1 MQSAGTIPKLM
12 SPWPLGLATRLPY
25 PVLSVSL
32 AVGVVTLAYYVVS
45 GAWFPDEHS
54 QFWTSPRQITGMA
67 LTYILILSY
76 LSGFFIYAARRTV
89 ESVSELR
96 PLFSAIEAET
106 LVARLNLMPRYRF
119 WIATGVG
126 VLLGYANIDLRVL
139 ASSIGVLPTWP
150 MDLSLALGS
159 VAVWI
164 FASQVV
170 YTGIENGLTLT
181 RLGRSCVDV
190 DLFQMQRLK
199 PFARVGILSTLM
211 VMGVLAITPLQ
222 ALDAQFRAVNYT
234 YAFAVG
240 LPVALLLLVLPM
252 WGIHRRLQEEKV
264 RALSDVEASIAIAER
279 DHAANALTYLNALLE
294 RRAFLQALHTWPMD
308 LRGIA
313 RVGLY
318 LIIPPLAWVGAALV
332 EMVVQALVNAA

>member
-1 MQSAGTIPKLM
+1 MRSAGANPKLM
-12 SPWPLGLATRLPY
+12 SPWPLGLGGRLPY
-25 PVLSVSL
+25 PVISVSL
-32 AVGVVTLAYYVVS
+32 AVGVVTLVYYVVS

-67 LTYILILSY
+67 LTYVLILSY
-76 LSGFFIYAARRTV
+76 LSGFFIYGARRTM

-106 LVARLNLMPRYRF
+106 LVARLNQMPRYRF

-126 VLLGYANIDLRVL
+126 VLLGYANIDLRTVTT
-139 ASSIGVLPTWP
+139 SVGVLPTWP

-159 VAVWI
+159 MAVWI

-181 RLGRSCVDV
+181 RLGRSCIEV

-211 VMGVLAITPLQ
+211 VMGALAITPLQ
-222 ALDAQFRAVNYT
+222 ALDAEFRAVNYT
-234 YAFAVG
+234 FAFAVG

-252 WGIHRRLQEEKV
+252 WGIHRRLLEEKA
-264 RALSDVEASIAIAER
+264 RALAQADASIAIAER

-294 RRAFLQALHTWPMD
+294 RRAFLRSLHTWPMD
-308 LRGIA
+308 LSGIA

-332 EMVVQALVNAA
+332 EIGVQALVKAV